1 MGVPKFFRF
10 ISERYPCLCEVVKEY
25 EIPEFDNFYID
36 ANGIIHNCSH
46 PDDSVHFRI
55 SEEEIFKDIFYYLE
69 VLFRLIQPKKLFFIA
84 IDGVAPRAKM
94 NQQRS
99 RRFRT
104 AKDAELA
111 LKRAVD
117 KGEELPD
124 TDRFDSNCITPGT
137 VFMDKLHKQLQYFI
151 KHKISTD
158 STWQK
163 PKIILSGH
171 NVPGEGEHKIM
182 DYIRYLR
189 SQSDW
194 DPNTRHCLHGL
205 DADLIM
211 LGLCTHEPHFA
222 LLREEVKFS
231 RTAKKPKNVE
241 ETKFFLLHLS
251 MMRGYLELEFQSLKE
266 KLSFEYDIER
276 IIDDWVLMGFL
287 VGNDFIPNLPKFHI
301 ANNALH
307 KLYQAYM
314 EVLPSLG
321 GYINDYGTLNLER
334 FEKYL
339 TKLAEMEL
347 DNFRDIQADI
357 KYLESKSGKSLLS
370 DETDDA
376 LSKFDDDLIRL
387 MEDSNK
393 LFEGDVDLDFDSSD
407 EEQLIQDEFK
417 HHKARFYMEKLNYEN
432 VDSEVLR
439 SQAECYVRAIQWNLF
454 YYYTGCPSWSW
465 FYPHHYAPYVSDIKG
480 FTDFDF
486 KFDLSAPFQPFQQ
499 LLAVLPAASKNIV
512 PEPFQDLMASPNSPI
527 IQFYPPDFET
537 DLNDKLN
544 DWEAVVLIPFIEEKS
559 LLDAMQPHY
568 KNLTEDENR
577 RNSVQPMEIYEYT
590 SINLGR
596 CEAPEFFPPIENNYA
611 QMTALSRSDIA
622 VDPRKVVKGIL
633 PGALSGARYGFP
645 QLRGISFKVELKL
658 AKVKVF
664 EHPSRGENMI
674 LKIDRIE
681 FESEEVLYSM
691 AEKLRNN
698 VIYVGWPH
706 IQKGRA
712 TAISSEQCQF
722 KIEHNK
728 PPVKYDDKTRH
739 KQDAADLQQ
748 RYLSNLG
755 IDLGKVDIII
765 YIKTV
770 VDIREQFDESNAS
783 KTCGKRTYMWSESS
797 YPFPY
802 QTYLD
807 LNKSKLIDNDEELE
821 QMKDLTDIFSV
832 GKNVFLLDLLNYG
845 MLGKVKSI
853 ENAKMVKVAI
863 NVDSNLD
870 LSGILDLSHKTD
882 LKYYP
887 GSIASQRLGIGSHL
901 FSRLTGSIFIKNAD
915 RDERINV
922 GLGLKFTKQGEEL
935 IGYTR
940 REGNIWY
947 YSEKT
952 IALLDEYMAKFPEL
966 FEKLQ
971 TMKNEGD
978 MFLSKDVFPDNT
990 DEKVSEIRTWLKAQA
1005 HTSAERRPSGS
1016 QILTPEAM
1024 KEIEK
1029 RVIEYCANKSD
1040 KTIEITVNPSSIYI
1054 PKPRLSKLPP
1064 DPNTTVSMLDRI
1076 VSVRENHC
1084 IPLGLMGTVV
1094 GVDKPGN
1101 SASALYDILFDS
1113 PVIGGSCRSCV
1124 QPRIYRLPSQSFIN
1138 ISYGTRKSG
1147 KVTVSTAP
1155 KMAHVNHT
1163 NLGEP
1168 WRAQNYQNPRNENR
1182 FYQIP
1187 RNREFNHQQSREL
1200 NFQQSIPQGNDSV
1213 KQFLQSFNP
1222 GNQPSFPASPVPPTN
1237 NRQLGA
1243 DSEFKAMWNFLQNQ
1257 KVPDDKS
1264 LRPIPPTKIATS
1276 PSETVVEQ
1284 TIALRKI
1291 LKLNETPVLPVNQH
1305 FTPEFQPQLMQHAN
1319 NSNRRVSN
1327 MVPHNTSNFVFNQG
1341 SIMRP
1346 KTCSHLNCD
1355 LELRNLCVNKNLEG
1369 PRYSF
1374 KPLASS
1380 GEISC
1385 ILTFPNDIGKVIGD
1399 SCRSQEEATENASC
1413 KAIKLILKREEIV
1426 RSPLGYRNIHRPP
1439 QPMAMQSQQSTSR
1452 IGMNQ
1457 QLPTPPMQWCSSKTN
1472 NPEMQFS
1479 PAMRKLSGRTSQ
1491 EQVRSPQQALSPVIP
1506 NSLHEESRSYGSRA
1520 VKNEE
1525 NHPSPG
1531 EEGNQKPKPNQVRRS
1546 AAKTKSRIAAKFSTP
1561 LPDSK

>member
-117 KGEELPD
+117 KGEKLPD

-158 STWQK
+158 ATWQK

-182 DYIRYLR
+182 DYIRFLR

-251 MMRGYLELEFQSLKE
+251 MMRGYLELEFQSLKD
-266 KLSFEYDIER
+266 KLSFDYDIER

-321 GYINDYGTLNLER
+321 GYINDYGNLNLER

-339 TKLAEMEL
+339 TKLAEIEL

-357 KYLESKSGKSLLS
+357 KYLESKAGKHLLG
-370 DETDDA
+370 DETDEA
-376 LSKFDDDLIRL
+376 LSKFDDDLMRL
-387 MEDSNK
+387 VEDSNK
-393 LFEGDVDLDFDSSD
+393 MFEGEDDMAFDSSD
-407 EEQLIQDEFK
+407 DEQLIQDEFK

-439 SQAECYVRAIQWNLF
+439 SQAECYVRAIQWNLY

-499 LLAVLPAASKNIV
+499 LLAVLPSASKNIV
-512 PEPFQDLMASPNSPI
+512 PEPFQDLMASPDSPI
-527 IQFYPPDFET
+527 IQFYPPEFET

-559 LLDAMQPHY
+559 LLDAMQPYY
-568 KNLTEDENR
+568 KYLTEEENR

-590 SINLGR
+590 PNNLGR
-596 CEAPEFFPPIENNYA
+596 FDAPEFFPPIENNYA
-611 QMTALSRSDIA
+611 QMTALSRSDI
-622 VDPRKVVKGIL
+622 VIDPRKVVKGIL

-691 AEKLRNN
+691 AEKLRNK

-706 IQKGRA
+706 IQKGKA

-722 KIEHNK
+722 KIEHNR
-728 PPVKYDDKTRH
+728 PPIKYEDKTKH
-739 KQDAADLQQ
+739 KHDSEDLQQ
-748 RYLSNLG
+748 RHLSNLG

-765 YIKTV
+765 YVKTV
-770 VDIREQFDESNAS
+770 VDTREQFDETDSS
-783 KTCGKRTYMWSESS
+783 KTVGKRTYMWSESS

-821 QMKDLTDIFSV
+821 TLKDLNEIFPI
-832 GKNVFLLDLLNYG
+832 GKHVFLLDSLNYG
-845 MLGKVKSI
+845 KFGKVISI
-853 ENAKMVKVAI
+853 ENDKMIKVAI
-863 NVDSNLD
+863 NVECDLD
-870 LSGILDLSHKTD
+870 LSGIVELSIKTD

-887 GSIASQRLGIGSHL
+887 GSIAAQRLGIGSHL
-901 FSRLTGSIFIKNAD
+901 FSRLTGSIFITNAD
-915 RDERINV
+915 RDVRINV

-940 REGNIWY
+940 RENNIWY

-971 TMKNEGD
+971 TMKSDGD
-978 MFLSKDVFPDNT
+978 MFLNKDVFPDNT
-990 DEKVSEIRTWLKAQA
+990 DEKVTEIRAWLKAQS

-1016 QILTPEAM
+1016 LILTPEAM

-1040 KTIEITVNPSSIYI
+1040 NTTDTTINPSSIYI

-1064 DPNTTVSMLDRI
+1064 DPNTTVNMLDRI
-1076 VSVRENHC
+1076 ISVRENHC
-1084 IPLGLMGTVV
+1084 IPIGLMGTVV
-1094 GVDKPGN
+1094 GIDKPSS
-1101 SASALYDILFDS
+1101 SANALYDILFDN

-1124 QPRIYRLPSQSFIN
+1124 EPRIYRLPVQSFIN
-1138 ISYGTRKSG
+1138 ISYGLRKSG
-1147 KVTVSTAP
+1147 KVNVTPAL
-1155 KMAHVNHT
+1155 KMAHINQTNVGESWRGVNH
-1163 NLGEP
+1163 N
-1168 WRAQNYQNPRNENR
+1168 NSPRNENK
-1182 FYQIP
+1182 YQIP
-1187 RNREFNHQQSREL
+1187 RNREPNHQPST
-1200 NFQQSIPQGNDSV
+1200 PQGNDSV

-1222 GNQPSFPASPVPPTN
+1222 GKQASFPTNPVPPP
-1237 NRQLGA
+1237 NRPLGA
-1243 DSEFKAMWNFLQNQ
+1243 DSEFKAMWSFLQNQ
-1257 KVPDDKS
+1257 KLPEEKS
-1264 LRPIPPTKIATS
+1264 LRPGVPQSKVPTS
-1276 PSETVVEQ
+1276 PVEVAEQ
-1284 TIALRKI
+1284 TLALRKL
-1291 LKLNETPVLPVNQH
+1291 LKLNETPLLPVTQH
-1305 FTPEFQPQLMQHAN
+1305 FVPEFQPQLIQHAN
-1319 NSNRRVSN
+1319 NSNRRAAN
-1327 MVPHNTSNFVFNQG
+1327 MIPHNTNNFIFNQG
-1341 SIMRP
+1341 SVMRP
-1346 KTCSHLNCD
+1346 KTCSHINCD
-1355 LELRNLCVNKNLEG
+1355 LELRNLCINKNIQI
-1369 PRYSF
+1369 PKYNY

-1380 GEISC
+1380 GEITC
-1385 ILTFPNDIGKVIGD
+1385 ILTFSNDIGKVVGD
-1399 SCRSQEEATENASC
+1399 SCRSQEEAAENASC
-1413 KAIKLILKREEIV
+1413 KAIRIILKREELV
-1426 RSPLGYRNIHRPP
+1426 RSPLGYRNIHRQA
-1439 QPMAMQSQQSTSR
+1439 QPMNVQSQQSTSR

-1457 QLPTPPMQWCSSKTN
+1457 QLPTPPMQWCSSKTVI
-1472 NPEMQFS
+1472 NPEMQLV
-1479 PAMRKLSGRTSQ
+1479 PAMRKLSGRITQ
-1491 EQVRSPQQALSPVIP
+1491 DQLRSPQEVLSSDIR
-1506 NSLHEESRSYGSRA
+1506 NSPQKEMRSYGSKA

-1525 NHPSPG
+1525 NHLSPG
-1531 EEGNQKPKPNQVRRS
+1531 EEGSLKPKSSQGLRRP
-1546 AAKTKSRIAAKFSTP
+1546 AAKAKSRIAANFSVP

>member
-117 KGEELPD
+117 KGETLPD

-158 STWQK
+158 ATWQK

-211 LGLCTHEPHFA
+211 LGLCTHEPHFS

-251 MMRGYLELEFQSLKE
+251 MMRGYLDLEFRSLKD

-314 EVLPSLG
+314 EILPTLG

-339 TKLAEMEL
+339 TKLAEIEL

-357 KYLESKSGKSLLS
+357 KYLESKSGKKLLS
-370 DETDDA
+370 DETDEA
-376 LSKFDDDLIRL
+376 ISKFDDELMRL
-387 MEDSNK
+387 VEDSNK
-393 LFEGDVDLDFDSSD
+393 MFEGEDDMAFDSSD
-407 EEQLIQDEFK
+407 DEQLIQDEFR

-432 VDSEVLR
+432 VDSEVLM

-499 LLAVLPAASKNIV
+499 LLAVLPSASKNIV
-512 PEPFQDLMASPNSPI
+512 PGPFQDLMASPDSPI

-537 DLNDKLN
+537 DLNDKMN

-559 LLDAMQPHY
+559 LLDAMQPYY
-568 KNLTEDENR
+568 KDLTEDENR
-577 RNSVQPMEIYEYT
+577 RNSVQPMEVYEYT
-590 SINLGR
+590 SDNLGR
-596 CEAPEFFPPIENNYA
+596 CEAPEHFPPIENNHA
-611 QMTALSRSDIA
+611 QVTTLSRSDIA
-622 VDPRKVVKGIL
+622 IDPRKVVKGIL

-681 FESEEVLYSM
+681 FESEEILYSM
-691 AEKLRNN
+691 AEKLRNKI
-698 VIYVGWPH
+698 IYVGWPH
-706 IQKGRA
+706 IQKGKA

-722 KIEHNK
+722 RIEHNK
-728 PPVKYDDKTRH
+728 PPFKYDDKNRH
-739 KQDAADLQQ
+739 KLDAADLQQ
-748 RYLSNLG
+748 RYLLNLG

-765 YIKTV
+765 YVKTV
-770 VDIREQFDESNAS
+770 VDIRVQFDENDSS
-783 KTCGKRTYMWSESS
+783 QTQGKRTYMWSETH

-807 LNKSKLIDNDEELE
+807 LNNFTLIDNDEELE
-821 QMKDLTDIFSV
+821 QMKDLNEIFPI
-832 GKNVFLLDLLNYG
+832 GKQVFLMDLLNYG
-845 MLGKVKSI
+845 MFGKVKSI
-853 ENAKMVKVAI
+853 DDNKRVEVII
-863 NVDSNLD
+863 NVEPNLD
-870 LSGILDLSHKTD
+870 LSGILELSHKTD
-882 LKYYP
+882 LRYYP
-887 GSIASQRLGIGSHL
+887 GSIAAQRLGIGSHL

-952 IALLDEYMAKFPEL
+952 IALLDEYMDKFPEL
-966 FEKLQ
+966 FEKLHS
-971 TMKNEGD
+971 TKSDGD
-978 MFLSKDVFPDNT
+978 MYLNKDIFPDNT
-990 DEKVSEIRTWLKAQA
+990 DEKMSEIRTWLKAQS
-1005 HTSAERRPSGS
+1005 HSSAERRPSGS
-1016 QILTPEAM
+1016 LLLTSEAM

-1029 RVIEYCANKSD
+1029 RVIELCANRAN
-1040 KTIEITVNPSSIYI
+1040 KTLAVNPSSIYI

-1064 DPNTTVSMLDRI
+1064 DPNTTVNMLDRVI
-1076 VSVRENHC
+1076 FVRENHC

-1094 GVDKPGN
+1094 GVDKPANSGN
-1101 SASALYDILFDS
+1101 ALYDILFDC
-1113 PVIGGSCRSCV
+1113 PVIGGSCRSCD
-1124 QPRIYRLPSQSFIN
+1124 QPRIYRLPNQSFIN
-1138 ISYGTRKSG
+1138 ISYGARKSG
-1147 KVTVSTAP
+1147 KVNVSAP
-1155 KMAHVNHT
+1155 SKMANVNQT
-1163 NLGEP
+1163 NVGES
-1168 WRAQNYQNPRNENR
+1168 WRGSNYNNSPRNENK

-1187 RNREFNHQQSREL
+1187 RNRELSQPGT
-1200 NFQQSIPQGNDSV
+1200 PQGNDSV
-1213 KQFLQSFNP
+1213 KQFLQNFHP
-1222 GNQPSFPASPVPPTN
+1222 AKQGAFPANHVPHP
-1237 NRQLGA
+1237 NRSLGA
-1243 DSEFKAMWNFLQNQ
+1243 DSEFQAMWNFLQNQ
-1257 KVPDDKS
+1257 KVPEEKS
-1264 LRPIPPTKIATS
+1264 LRPGVPPQQKVPVS
-1276 PSETVVEQ
+1276 PVEVVEQ
-1284 TIALRKI
+1284 TIALRKF
-1291 LKLNETPVLPVNQH
+1291 LKLNETPLPPVNQH
-1305 FTPEFQPQLMQHAN
+1305 FTPEFQPQLIQHAN
-1319 NSNRRVSN
+1319 NSSRRAGN
-1327 MVPHNTSNFVFNQG
+1327 MAPLNTNNFLFNQG
-1341 SIMRP
+1341 SVMRP
-1346 KTCSHLNCD
+1346 KTCSHINCD
-1355 LELRNLCVNKNLEG
+1355 LELRNLCVNKNIQI
-1369 PRYSF
+1369 PRYNY
-1374 KPLASS
+1374 KHLASS
-1380 GEISC
+1380 GEITC
-1385 ILTFPNDIGKVIGD
+1385 IITFSNDIGKAVGD
-1399 SCRSQEEATENASC
+1399 SCRNQEEAAENASC

-1426 RSPLGYRNIHRPP
+1426 RSPLGYRNVHRPA
-1439 QPMAMQSQQSTSR
+1439 QPMAMQPQQSTSR

-1457 QLPTPPMQWCSSKTN
+1457 QLPIPPVQWCSSRTN
-1472 NPEMQFS
+1472 MIPDTQFT
-1479 PAMRKLSGRTSQ
+1479 PPMRNKQ
-1491 EQVRSPQQALSPVIP
+1491 DQIRSPQKVLSPVVP
-1506 NSLHEESRSYGSRA
+1506 NSPQEESRGYGQKT

-1525 NHPSPG
+1525 THPLSA
-1531 EEGNQKPKPNQVRRS
+1531 EEGNQKPKPNQSHRRS
-1546 AAKTKSRIAAKFSTP
+1546 AAKAKSRIAANFSVP